1 MQWRIKEQDEI
12 DICSYCNM
20 GGHEETY
27 VSDIDIIGDLIRE
40 KLGLAYK
47 NATLDDLPY
56 HVLSPNATTIEDV
69 LRYEEDIFSL
79 ALDETGEIPN
89 LIQGLFSSSGPSYR
103 EIAQG
108 DYDEW
113 EGGNAEIVKIDE
125 FYIGRDDNHFR
136 YHWDEFTYLV
146 KHVNRF
152 FDIVGS
158 REEMLDTFKEFL
170 KQIESILPIGTLIWR
185 ARSNPNQ
192 LSSQLNTMQHVC
204 GPPPRNLSKSLR
216 MNPAGISYFYGSAD
230 KNTCKIE
237 IRPSHDDKIVYG
249 HFATKK
255 ELRIVDLSEAPT
267 IYAKSIFDPEYDHSM
282 NWASTFLE
290 GFVMEISK
298 PIDEQSAPIEYVPT
312 QVLSEYIRRLG
323 YDGLCFKSCFTG
335 KLNYTLFCGKEEVN
349 EPVGFGWRYSRMN
362 QVPEF
367 TEWLELINFELEGII
382 LN

>member
-1 MQWRIKEQDEI
+1 MD
-12 DICSYCNM
+12 
-20 GGHEETY
+20 GHEDAY
-27 VSDIDIIGDLIRE
+27 VSDIEIIGELIRE

-47 NATLDDLPY
+47 NASTDDVPY
-56 HVLSPNATTIEDV
+56 HVLSSLATSIEDV
-69 LRYEEDIFSL
+69 LRYEENIFSEE
-79 ALDETGEIPN
+79 LDETGKIPG
-89 LIQGLFSSSGPSYR
+89 LIQDLFTYSGPSYR

-113 EGGNAEIVKIDE
+113 ESGDAEIVEIDK
-125 FYIGRDDNHFR
+125 FYVDRDNNHFR

-152 FDIVGS
+152 FDIGSS
-158 REEMLDTFKEFL
+158 REDMLDTFKEFF
-170 KQIESILPIGTLIWR
+170 KQMESILPIGTLIWR

-192 LSSQLNTMQHVC
+192 LSSQLTTMQQVC

-230 KNTCKIE
+230 KYTCKDE
-237 IRPSHDDKIVYG
+237 IRPKFDDNIVYG

-255 ELRIVDLSEAPT
+255 ELRIVDLSVAPA
-267 IYAKSIFDPEYDHSM
+267 IYVKSIFDPEYDHSM

-312 QVLSEYIRRLG
+312 QILSEYIRKLD
-323 YDGLCFKSCFTG
+323 YDGLCFRSCFTG
-335 KLNYTLFCGKEEVN
+335 KLNYTLFCGKEEMS
-349 EPVGFGWRYSRMN
+349 EPVGFGWRFSRMN
-362 QVPEF
+362 HQVPEF
-367 TEWLELINFELEGII
+367 TEWLELVNFELESGG
-382 LN
+382 